1 MMNRFSTWTDC
12 PLPAVIATL
21 MLCLGCA
28 GEPAPS
34 AAAPEAV
41 ANVAARN
48 LGWLGA
54 AAMPVAETV
63 SVVDPDGA
71 DKTLYPGAVEICEL
85 QADGWLAG
93 LGLRVGDRLVGIGEE
108 MLPTKE
114 DPTIDLMRLVEGEV
128 SAQQPEI
135 LIHYVR
141 EGDLLS
147 VSASVELVPLEQGL
161 PLAIE
166 RYRQIASRAA
176 GYLAQHQADDGSFAP
191 AGDDRD
197 ARLIVSSLCGL
208 AMYHTGNH
216 AEAVQQCVAYVTSQV
231 DDPGISDPLVAA
243 YVLMFLVE
251 VDPPPAHTDRLARC
265 LQVIRESQTESGA
278 WLPRPDDEDEPAC
291 DPQGTFATNQVLL
304 ALGIAERDGFVGPND
319 VIEKAVAYLKT
330 QAKLRIA
337 ADIDRRTKAGLSAGS
352 AAAMVVLNMD
362 RADPLV
368 TRLRK
373 EAFRLAE
380 DIPQSRTLA
389 VPHGLAAALISRQS
403 GVATWIDH
411 HRHAKLMLSQL
422 QRADGS
428 FESVPIQ
435 KSQPLEWENRV
446 AGDCWQTAHYAL
458 IAQLQE
464 PGLAAFSAEQSH
476 PMLVARD
483 GDGKPQA
490 AGSSGSQTPQIIGG
504 LQLDLDGLDPS
515 SLSPEELQEKLMEKL
530 KEQGVD
536 VSGANIQIMSS
547 GDAPP
552 DPP

>member
-1 MMNRFSTWTDC
+1 MMNRLTTWTGR
-12 PLPAVIATL
+12 PLSAATAL
-21 MLCLGCA
+21 LLFCWGCA
-28 GEPAPS
+28 DEPTPS
-34 AAAPEAV
+34 ASAPKTEM
-41 ANVAARN
+41 AARN

-54 AAMPVAETV
+54 SATPVAETV
-63 SVVDPDGA
+63 SVVDPDDA

-85 QADGWLAG
+85 QADGLLAG

-108 MLPTKE
+108 MLPTKQ

-141 EGDLLS
+141 GGTLHT
-147 VSASVELVPLEQGL
+147 ASTKVELVPLEQGL
-161 PLAIE
+161 PLAID

-176 GYLAQHQADDGSFAP
+176 AYLAEHQADDGSFAP
-191 AGDDRD
+191 AADDRD

-208 AMYHTGNH
+208 AMHQVGDH
-216 AEAVQQCVAYVTSQV
+216 ADAVQRCVAYVTGQI

-243 YVLMFLVE
+243 YALMFLVE
-251 VDPPPAHTDRLARC
+251 VDPPPAHTERLARC

-278 WLPRPDDEDEPAC
+278 WLPQDHDDDEPAC

-319 VIEKAVAYLKT
+319 VIEKAVGYLKR
-330 QAKLRIA
+330 QARLRIA
-337 ADIDRRTKAGLSAGS
+337 ADLDRRTKAGLSAGS

-368 TRLRK
+368 TRLSK

-403 GVATWIDH
+403 GVAAWIDH

-435 KSQPLEWENRV
+435 QPRPLEWEQRV
-446 AGDCWQTAHYAL
+446 AGDCWRTAHYAL

-490 AGSSGSQTPQIIGG
+490 AGGSSPATQIMGG
-504 LQLDLDGLDPS
+504 LQLDLDGIDPS

-536 VSGANIQIMSS
+536 VSGASIQIMSS